1 MATPDVTV
9 LEVLLHGEVIGT
21 LTSLPGD
28 RSIFAFSEEYIADQS
43 RPLLSLSFK
52 DDLGGLITNVRPTRT
67 RVAPFFANLL
77 PEGAMRQYLADKAGV
92 DPAREFFLI
101 WVLGQDLP
109 GAVRIRQSDGR
120 ALPPASAGDSR
131 DRRGAVLRFSLAGVQ
146 LKFSAFLEAR
156 GGLTISAEGVGGSWV
171 VKLPSASFE
180 GVPENEFSMMSLA
193 KAAGMDVPEVR
204 LVALDAI
211 ANLPDGIGRLKGR
224 AFAVRRFDR
233 AADGTA
239 IHMEDFAQIFG
250 VYPDDKYRKA
260 SYRNLAS
267 VIWAEIGEV
276 GITEFVHRLVFSGL
290 IGNADMHL
298 KNWSLVYP
306 DGRNARLAP
315 AYDFVS
321 TIAYLDDPA
330 MALNV
335 VRTKRRDELTWDELS
350 YLAARAQLPER
361 LVLATAREAVRRFR
375 EAWASERKHLPI
387 DAAVARAIERNIA
400 TIPIAG
406 GG

>member
-28 RSIFAFSEEYIADQS
+28 RSIFAFNEEYVADQS
-43 RPLLSLSFK
+43 RPPLSLSFK

-120 ALPPASAGDSR
+120 PLPPASAGDSR
-131 DRRGAVLRFSLAGVQ
+131 DRREAVLRFSLAGVQ

-156 GGLTISAEGVGGSWV
+156 GGLTIPAEGVGGSWV

-211 ANLPDGIGRLKGR
+211 ANLPDGVGRLKGR

-267 VIWAEIGEV
+267 VIWAEIGEI
-276 GITEFVHRLVFSGL
+276 GITEFVHRLVFSAL

-375 EAWASERKHLPI
+375 DAWASERKHLPI